1 MQYFKLTVLLTTT
14 LMLLGLATASQAE
27 LTIFPEESSTEINSF
42 TSYEVE
48 VENIG
53 PVDDVYEM
61 QHNYPGEISIAPRR
75 IELESGQS
83 KTVNVWFNPRVTRDA
98 GTYSFQIDAKSR
110 ADGQTYSTN
119 GRVNVIKDH
128 QVALSAPQSAV
139 VCRDEN
145 ARYEIEVTN
154 DGIQQEE
161 FALTTEFGELDRERV
176 NLDQGESTTVILT
189 ASSSEVTE
197 ESFNVRSS
205 STTSYATETI
215 NMQFEAENCFESEVS
230 VTPETQETAAFTES
244 EFDVTVRN
252 LGTRPD
258 EFSLSSQRGELSTTV
273 LSVQPGTTAVSTLRY
288 TPTELGEQELTVE
301 ASGTSNAERTVT
313 VDAYNGMSSNI
324 EFDSSRTVCR
334 DESTTYTVTVEND
347 GEAEETFQLSSNIG
361 EVLEEEVTLEAGES
375 IETGLDVNA
384 SEMGDGEHEVVFSSE
399 ASTFEDPVNSDETTF
414 TVENCWDVEMNI
426 VPEIASAGENMSTIY
441 EVKLSNPG
449 TRENTYR
456 LTHQGP
462 EWISIRPETV
472 TVAAGQTESVYM
484 YAGVPFE
491 KKGQVEITAV
501 AEGNEVRTS
510 QTVDL
515 VIDEDV
521 EEAIRSRRGDFV
533 GRFSSS
539 ASNLYQS
546 AVEADNVS
554 RGVAAII
561 AGLVITAVILVRE
574 W

>member
-197 ESFNVRSS
+197 ESFNVRAS

-273 LSVQPGTTAVSTLRY
+273 LSVQPRTTAVSTLRY

-361 EVLEEEVTLEAGES
+361 EVLEEEVTLESGES
-375 IETGLDVNA
+375 VETGLDVNA
-384 SEMGDGEHEVVFSSE
+384 SEIGDGEHEVVFSSE

-521 EEAIRSRRGDFV
+521 EEAIRSRRGDFI

-554 RGVAAII
+554 RGIAAII

>member
-313 VDAYNGMSSNI
+313 VDAYNGISSNI

>member
-1 MQYFKLTVLLTTT
+1 
-14 LMLLGLATASQAE
+14 MLLGLATASQAE

-189 ASSSEVTE
+189 ASSSEVTD
-197 ESFNVRSS
+197 ESFNVRAS

-273 LSVQPGTTAVSTLRY
+273 LSVQPRTTAVSTLRY

-301 ASGTSNAERTVT
+301 ASGTSNAERTFT
-313 VDAYNGMSSNI
+313 VDAYNGMSSNV
-324 EFDSSRTVCR
+324 EFDQSRTVCR

-521 EEAIRSRRGDFV
+521 EEAIRSRRGDFI

-554 RGVAAII
+554 RGIAAII

>member
-75 IELESGQS
+75 IELESEQS

-521 EEAIRSRRGDFV
+521 EEAIRSRRGDFI

-554 RGVAAII
+554 RGIAAII

>member
-189 ASSSEVTE
+189 ASSSEVTD
-197 ESFNVRSS
+197 ESFNVRAS

-273 LSVQPGTTAVSTLRY
+273 LSVQPRTTAVSTLRY

-301 ASGTSNAERTVT
+301 ASGTSNAERTFT
-313 VDAYNGMSSNI
+313 VDAYNGMSSNV
-324 EFDSSRTVCR
+324 EFDQSRTVCR

-521 EEAIRSRRGDFV
+521 EEAIRSRRGDFI

-554 RGVAAII
+554 RGIAAII

>member
-1 MQYFKLTVLLTTT
+1 
-14 LMLLGLATASQAE
+14 MLLGLATASQAE

-61 QHNYPGEISIAPRR
+61 QHNYPGEIRIAPTEV
-75 IELESGQS
+75 ELESGQS

-189 ASSSEVTE
+189 ASSNEVTD
-197 ESFNVRSS
+197 ESFNVRAS

-273 LSVQPGTTAVSTLRY
+273 LSVQPRTTAVSTLRY

-313 VDAYNGMSSNI
+313 VDAYNGMSSNV
-324 EFDSSRTVCR
+324 EFDQSRTVCR

-361 EVLEEEVTLEAGES
+361 EVLEEEVTLESGES
-375 IETGLDVNA
+375 VETGLDVNA
-384 SEMGDGEHEVVFSSE
+384 TGMEDGEHEVVFSSE
-399 ASTFEDPVNSDETTF
+399 ASTFEDPVNSNETTF

-501 AEGNEVRTS
+501 AEGNEVKTS

-521 EEAIRSRRGDFV
+521 EEAIRSRRGDFI